1 MANVSF
7 EKIER
12 QMKYIVLPLF
22 RQYSTKIEFMMP
34 TLPFI
39 LTEWHSKKSHD
50 LAFEIEHKN
59 LKRYHTINQK
69 GSN

>member
-50 LAFEIEHKN
+50 LAFEIEH
-59 LKRYHTINQK
+59 
-69 GSN
+69 